1 LLPKCMRKRVS
12 KGAPLSTFVW
22 KLIGSP
28 RQHSAMAI
36 STSNSAGTAANE
48 EATKE
53 QSSRQAMDR
62 RPSAVPQTNFHV
74 QDARHTIKLLL
85 SNTERHNTNR
95 RDKER
100 RKEGPTR
107 RTRARERTH
116 ARTNERTNERMLSR
130 AHTQTRTTTTNKRT
144 NLNNEQT
151 TQLTNAHMQ
160 TQTTTNNANA
170 NTNTVNKVTEVE
182 VEVIQERK
190 HQSRSHRTNSFFDF
204 GGWATFIL
212 TSFDCE

>member
-1 LLPKCMRKRVS
+1 MRKRVS

-107 RTRARERTH
+107 RTRARERTTDRPNDRTNAF
-116 ARTNERTNERMLSR
+116 ARTHTNT
-130 AHTQTRTTTTNKRT
+130 HNH
-144 NLNNEQT
+144 NEQT
-151 TQLTNAHMQ
+151 NELEQRTNDPAHKRAH
-160 TQTTTNNANA
+160 ANA
-170 NTNTVNKVTEVE
+170 NNDQQRK
-182 VEVIQERK
+182 RK
-190 HQSRSHRTNSFFDF
+190 HKHGQQSHRSRSRSHPRKKASKSKSSNELF
-204 GGWATFIL
+204 L
-212 TSFDCE
+212 